1 VKILLRFDDITENM
15 NWHLMDKCEKLFDEY
30 NIKPVMGVIPNNQD
44 PILKSFPKRD
54 NFWKVVKSWQQKGWE
69 ISMHGYNHLYNQK
82 TFKKDYF
89 KHGGRSEFFGETL
102 NNQSDKII
110 KGLEIFKK
118 NQIHIRSF
126 FAPNHTYDDNTFVAL
141 KRSGIFEV
149 IDGYGFKPY
158 TQNEIKFIPQLF
170 FKIFFLPF
178 GLQTTQIHL
187 NDMNEDDF
195 NLLKDLIEKKNQNIV
210 NYDTALSLLS
220 DKKID
225 KLFNKLIY
233 FILILKRKI
242 F

>member
-89 KHGGRSEFFGETL
+89 KYGGRSEFFGETL

>member
-1 VKILLRFDDITENM
+1 MKILLRFDDITENM

>member
-1 VKILLRFDDITENM
+1 MKILLRFDDIAENM
-15 NWHLMDKCEKLFDEY
+15 NWHLMDRCEKLFDKY

-44 PILKSFPKRD
+44 PILKSFPKRE
-54 NFWKVVKSWQQKGWE
+54 NFWKIVKSWQQKGWE

-89 KHGGRSEFFGETL
+89 KHGGRSEFFGETFD
-102 NNQSDKII
+102 NQSDKII

-118 NQIHIRSF
+118 NHIHIRSF
-126 FAPNHTYDDNTFVAL
+126 FAPNHTYDDNTFIAL
-141 KRSGIFEV
+141 KKSGIYEV

-158 TQNEIKFIPQLF
+158 TQNEVKFIPQLF
-170 FKIFFLPF
+170 FKLFFLPY

-187 NDMNEDDF
+187 NDMNENDF
-195 NLLKDLIEKKNQNIV
+195 NLLKNLIEKKNQNII

-220 DKKID
+220 DNKVD
-225 KLFNKLIY
+225 VFLNKLTY
-233 FILILKRKI
+233 LILMLKRKI